1 MASGLEN
8 IETIESPFRR
18 FVTTIGVFP
27 TAFTDAMTYYECLAY
42 LVKYMEETMIPAI
55 NENAEAVEELQGL
68 YIQLKS
74 FVDNYFDNLDVQEE
88 INNKLDQM
96 VTDGTFSELFS
107 LMYPVKDEETGVVN
121 AFFEYGDVKRYGAV
135 CDGTTDDKTAINN
148 AISSAIAL
156 NCPVKL
162 HGLMYVSETIN
173 THGALLEGDKQPTES
188 GAFYPDGIGYD
199 YAKNMNDGY
208 NITFADYIETI
219 PNGTAIISDIAN
231 PILTTDY
238 NKNYRLN
245 NFGVYGWLRNNSQ
258 VGVSVTTDANATYY
272 PGHHEMTN
280 FSVFNTGSHGI
291 LLHSLETTTLNHVN
305 IELVNGAG
313 IYIEGLSGL
322 DTPVDYVDFV
332 DCRIRHTRLHGVHM
346 YNTAR
351 KNIRFEH
358 CNFNYIGQY
367 DFGEVNDQYGD
378 RDLPASNAD
387 IIYSIKIDGLNSVG
401 SGNQL
406 RYLQLV
412 NNYGEATIGFID
424 IENINTIVGLTNND
438 NAFTK
443 LASATVACYFKSS
456 AQYLLDTD
464 FDNLTTNFTTRFAI
478 PNVTEVS
485 SNGFIT
491 KQLFDDLPSNI
502 YYKNANKNGYKAFNS
517 MYGNTVYMKNN
528 VMPADNFYHYNTSS
542 SSSQTVTI
550 DVKPAVTDFIKANL
564 GVANGQSFAIGILSL
579 SNGGNSASAPV
590 SDIIAITHH
599 NNKYFVGFITNNTSA
614 TADTDGIITIT
625 VPAYKIATLQIIQ
638 QIDTTVQN

>member
-1 MASGLEN
+1 MA
-8 IETIESPFRR
+8 IEKTPNVPPF
-18 FVTTIGVFP
+18 VSYCAQLIPTVF
-27 TAFTDAMTYYECLAY
+27 DNSLSYYEALSALAKWMQDN
-42 LVKYMEETMIPAI
+42 LVDVI
-55 NENAEAVEELQGL
+55 NNNATVTEQYIQIVEE
-68 YIQLKS
+68 LKS
-74 FVDNYFDNLDVQEE
+74 FVENYFDNLDVQEE

-173 THGALLEGDKQPTES
+173 THGATIEGDKQPTES
-188 GAFYPDGIGYD
+188 GAFYPNGIGYD
-199 YAKNMNDGY
+199 YAKNMNNGY

-238 NKNYRLN
+238 DKNYRLK
-245 NFGVYGWLRNNSQ
+245 NFGVYGWLRNNNQ
-258 VGVSVTTDANATYY
+258 IGVSVNTDASATYY

-305 IELVNGAG
+305 VELVNGAG
-313 IYIEGLSGL
+313 IYIEGISDV
-322 DTPVDYVDFV
+322 DTPIDYVDFV
-332 DCRIRHTRLHGVHM
+332 DCRIRHTRLHGIHM
-346 YNTAR
+346 LNTIR
-351 KNIRFEH
+351 KNVRFEH

-367 DFGEVNDQYGD
+367 DMGEVNDQYGD

-387 IIYSIKIDGLNSVG
+387 IMYSIKIDGLNSVG

-424 IENINTIVGLTNND
+424 IENINTIVGLTVTD

-443 LASATVACYFKSS
+443 LATSSVSCYLKASV
-456 AQYLLDTD
+456 QYLFGTTIGE
-464 FDNLTTNFTTRFAI
+464 LTTNFATRFAL
-478 PNVTEVS
+478 PNVTELNVS
-485 SNGFIT
+485 GFIT
-491 KQLFDDLPSNI
+491 KQLFDDLPANV
-502 YYKNANKNGYKAFNS
+502 YYKNINRVGYRAFDS

-564 GVANGQSFAIGILSL
+564 GVTNGQSFAIGILSL
-579 SNGGNSASAPV
+579 SNGGNSTSAPV

-599 NNKYFVGFITNNTSA
+599 NNKYFVGFITNNTNA
-614 TADTDGIITIT
+614 TSDTDGIITIT